1 VDPLDL
7 LDESINAAEDTLH
20 RSSGARFRLREMII
34 NEVSYVDRAANKR
47 RFLLVK
53 RASGPGEAM
62 GAKNQAGDKKPDAK
76 LDDQA
81 KNSVLSL
88 TSATKN
94 TMAEGLTGALGRMV
108 EVANA
113 IKGAEEVEEDDKVVL
128 PIDIG
133 KQLRSAVASVAE
145 VAGAVFKR
153 EDNQAV
159 DALMKV
165 AETSMMLAEA
175 VAEEGEISA
184 EVVARTKQMSELLLA
199 VADRCDDDTDVD
211 DAEKRAKAQDDRIAE
226 LEGQVKALLE
236 AKDTNK
242 ADAKDDT
249 KDGDKKDD
257 PPAVSKSDEKLDA
270 LVGAVAALT
279 EAVKAGN
286 QPKADDKA
294 DDKDDDK
301 GDDLAKRLEDLE
313 KDNAVL
319 KNKLEKALDDPPA
332 RGSSERT
339 PTNKSNGGRKIFPER
354 YNDPVFD
361 PEPGA

>member
-1 VDPLDL
+1 
-7 LDESINAAEDTLH
+7 
-20 RSSGARFRLREMII
+20 MII

-53 RASGPGEAM
+53 RASGSGEAM
-62 GAKNQAGDKKPDAK
+62 GAKNQKGDSKPDPK
-76 LDDQA
+76 LDDQE
-81 KNSVLSL
+81 KNTVLSL

-113 IKGAEEVEEDDKVVL
+113 IKGAEEVEEDDKVIL

-133 KQLRSAVASVAE
+133 KQLRAAVASVAE

-165 AETSMMLAEA
+165 AETSMMLAEQ
-175 VAEEGEISA
+175 VAEDGEISA
-184 EVVARTKQMSELLLA
+184 EVVARTKQMSELLVA
-199 VADRCDDDTDVD
+199 VADRGDDTDVD
-211 DAEKRAKAQDDRIAE
+211 DAEKRAQANEERIAE

-236 AKDTNK
+236 GTNK
-242 ADAKDDT
+242 TDDKGNADNKDGDNKDD
-249 KDGDKKDD
+249 DKKDD
-257 PPAVSKSDEKLDA
+257 PPAVNKSDEKLDA
-270 LVGAVAALT
+270 LIGAVAGLT
-279 EAVKAGN
+279 EAVKAGP
-286 QPKADDKA
+286 PKV
-294 DDKDDDK
+294 DDKDNKDDDNK

-313 KDNAVL
+313 KNNAVL
-319 KNKLEKALDDPPA
+319 KDKLEKALDDPPA
-332 RGSSERT
+332 RGSSDRT
-339 PTNKSNGGRKIFPER
+339 PTNKSANGGRKVFPER
-354 YNDPVFD
+354 YNDPVHD